1 MKIFRK
7 FLNYIAPFWRV
18 EALAILLSG
27 LSMAFGLIT
36 PYLAKLIIDK
46 AYPDK
51 NLKLFIFLISAI
63 GIVFILGNL
72 FKGLGSYFSR
82 YVRLRVSLNLNKKV
96 FKKFQRLPYGFFQ
109 DTSTGENLYKIN
121 YDIEQATQFIA
132 DLLPQIAVLIP
143 KSVFIL
149 AIVLYINPGMF
160 IFVLALTPFMYIGP
174 FYFTKKLKESWKIL
188 VENSQRVFKKLQETL
203 SHMHLIKAHG
213 KERLETRS
221 YIKGVISNTR
231 LRLKNTKIEVTASFF
246 NSAIQRAILGLIIF
260 YGGYQVIKGKM
271 TLGSLSAISI
281 YLSQLSGVQ
290 GMFAAFIQQASS
302 GLVSCERLEKVL
314 EYSDDS
320 IEYKDAESAEFH
332 KGCIEFKNVIFGY
345 NGGKNILNN
354 ISFSIQGG
362 SFIALTGPS
371 GCGKTTAVNLILRL
385 YRPLSGDIFIDG
397 KDINSI
403 KAESL
408 YSQIGCVLQEPYLWN
423 DTIANNIGYGRKEA
437 TLKDIEDAAEIAC
450 ADKFIQALP
459 DGYDTVIGENA
470 CKISEGQKQRIA
482 IARVIIKKP
491 RILILDEALSSV
503 DGELEA
509 KIIYNIRNFLNNST
523 IIIISHHVSAIQKAD
538 SVYFLSSC
546 SRIDIAPHQELV
558 NKNSQ
563 YRNYIA
569 QQANF

>member
-1 MKIFRK
+1 MKIFKK
-7 FLNYIAPFWRV
+7 FLSYIAPFWKT

-27 LSMAFGLIT
+27 LSMALGLVM
-36 PYLAKLIIDK
+36 PYLTKLIIDK

-51 NLKLFIFLISAI
+51 NLKLFVFLISAI
-63 GIVFILGNL
+63 GVVFILGSL
-72 FKGLGSYFSR
+72 FKGLGNYLSR
-82 YVRLRVSLNLNKKV
+82 YVRLRVSLDLNKKV

-132 DLLPQIAVLIP
+132 DLLPQVVVLIP

-149 AIVLYINPGMF
+149 AIILYINPKMF
-160 IFVLALTPFMYIGP
+160 IFVLALTPFIYIVP
-174 FYFTKKLKESWKIL
+174 VYFTKKLKTSWKVL
-188 VENSQRVFKKLQETL
+188 VENSQNVFKKLQETL

-213 KERLETRS
+213 KERLEVRS
-221 YIKGVISNTR
+221 YMKGVINNAR
-231 LRLKNTKIEVTASFF
+231 LRLKNTKIEVTALFF
-246 NSAIQRAILGLIIF
+246 NSAVQKAILGLIIF

-271 TLGSLSAISI
+271 TLGSLSAVGI
-281 YLSQLSGVQ
+281 YLSQLSGIQV
-290 GMFAAFIQQASS
+290 MLATFMQQASS

-314 EYSDDS
+314 EYPDGS
-320 IEYKDAESAEFH
+320 IEYKDAKSAEFH
-332 KGCIEFKNVIFGY
+332 KGCVEFKNVIFSY
-345 NGGKNILNN
+345 NGGKNILSN

-371 GCGKTTAVNLILRL
+371 GCGKTTAINLILRL
-385 YRPLSGDIFIDG
+385 YRPLSGGIFIDD

-423 DTIANNIGYGRKEA
+423 DTIANNISYGNKEA
-437 TLKDIEDAAEIAC
+437 ILKDVEGAAEIAC

-509 KIIYNIRNFLNNST
+509 KIICNIRNFLSNST
-523 IIIISHHVSAIQKAD
+523 IIIMSHHVSAAQKAD
-538 SVYFLSSC
+538 LVYFLSGY
-546 SRIDIAPHQELV
+546 SRIDIAPYQELV